1 MSNGVVASVHLH
13 PVISG
18 DPFLPANELT
28 LVAEKGIKGNGEG
41 RMYDNGSR
49 RQVSLIGREQL
60 SKHAK
65 ALACPILSP
74 GDARSNIETEGINL
88 IEWIGC
94 NARIGEAELY
104 LYAPR
109 TPCQKMDAIVTH
121 AFWGVANTLRQL
133 AVYAST
139 AAVSSEP
146 HAATVLGP
154 T

>member
-18 DPFLPANELT
+18 NPFLTANELI
-28 LVAEKGIKGNGEG
+28 LVAGKGIKGNGEG

-60 SKHAK
+60 SEHAK
-65 ALACPILSP
+65 ALACSIFSP
-74 GDARSNIETEGINL
+74 GAARSNIETEGINL

-109 TPCQKMDAIVTH
+109 TPCRKMNAIVNGLRDQMADGNQGVMAEVTRSGTILVGDAI
-121 AFWGVANTLRQL
+121 TL
-133 AVYAST
+133 AS
-139 AAVSSEP
+139 
-146 HAATVLGP
+146 
-154 T
+154 

>member
-41 RMYDNGSR
+41 RMYDNASR

-60 SKHAK
+60 SEHAK
-65 ALACPILSP
+65 ALACSIFSP
-74 GDARSNIETEGINL
+74 GAARSNIETEGINL

-109 TPCQKMDAIVTH
+109 TPCRKMDAIVNGLRDQM
-121 AFWGVANTLRQL
+121 ADGNQGVMAEVTRSGTILVGDAITL
-133 AVYAST
+133 AS
-139 AAVSSEP
+139 
-146 HAATVLGP
+146 
-154 T
+154 

>member
-1 MSNGVVASVHLH
+1 MSNGVVASMHLH

-28 LVAEKGIKGNGEG
+28 LIAEKGIKDNGEG

-60 SKHAK
+60 LEHAK
-65 ALACPILSP
+65 SLACPIFSP
-74 GDARSNIETEGINL
+74 GDARSNIETEGISL
-88 IEWIGC
+88 IEWIGY

-109 TPCQKMDAIVTH
+109 TPCRKMVAIVNGLRDQMADGNQGVMAEVTRSGTIFVGDAI
-121 AFWGVANTLRQL
+121 TL
-133 AVYAST
+133 AS
-139 AAVSSEP
+139 
-146 HAATVLGP
+146 
-154 T
+154 

>member
-13 PVISG
+13 PIISG
-18 DPFLPANELT
+18 DPFLPANELA

-65 ALACPILSP
+65 ALACPIFSP

-109 TPCQKMDAIVTH
+109 TPCQKMDAIVNGLREQM
-121 AFWGVANTLRQL
+121 ADGNQGVMAEVTRSGTILVGDIITLG
-133 AVYAST
+133 S
-139 AAVSSEP
+139 
-146 HAATVLGP
+146 
-154 T
+154 

>member
-18 DPFLPANELT
+18 APFLPANELT

-60 SKHAK
+60 SEHAK
-65 ALACPILSP
+65 ALACSIFSP
-74 GDARSNIETEGINL
+74 GAARSNIETEGINL

-109 TPCQKMDAIVTH
+109 TPCRKMDAIVNGLRDQM
-121 AFWGVANTLRQL
+121 ADGNQGVMAEVTRSGTILVGDAITL
-133 AVYAST
+133 AS
-139 AAVSSEP
+139 
-146 HAATVLGP
+146 
-154 T
+154 